1 MIRFLRKLSEPLKY
15 GALIIA
21 GSLYIWALIFLLK
34 SDNWVGISALTTML
48 LAIAAFW
55 AIWQN
60 TNIQKNEKRER
71 LLNEIIEW
79 AINVTNW
86 RSESKKIFK
95 EMAGITDSKQQQVL
109 THAHIVEVKEGF
121 VGMGGR
127 NQYISSIAE
136 KFTKVLQEAVEKLI
150 TDLEAY
156 IEFLDDWQR
165 VKADEIVRNL
175 DAEYEYY
182 TKADELALQIDES
195 TNKVIEEATKIKT
208 RDVG

>member
-1 MIRFLRKLSEPLKY
+1 MSTSDWITLGAAILVGGGTLFLGIMAWRAIRQT
-15 GALIIA
+15 G
-21 GSLYIWALIFLLK
+21 
-34 SDNWVGISALTTML
+34 
-48 LAIAAFW
+48 
-55 AIWQN
+55 
-60 TNIQKNEKRER
+60 NIQKRERRER

-79 AINVTNW
+79 AIDVTNW

-95 EMAGITDSKQQQVL
+95 EMAGITDIKQQEVL

-127 NQYISSIAE
+127 NQYISNITD
-136 KFTKVLQEAVEKLI
+136 KFTKVLQEDVEKLI

-165 VKADEIVRNL
+165 VKADEIAHNL

-195 TNKVIEEATKIKT
+195 ANKVIEEATKIKT
-208 RDVG
+208 RDIS